1 MHHAPLRKEPPVNK
15 PYVNKLISHLTKAG
29 AALALVG
36 SLTVAIQ
43 ATAATFKVINTD
55 EPGVGFNDK
64 TPAAPVGLNPG
75 KTVGEQRLIALNF
88 LGGIWAKAIG
98 GNDVIEV
105 AASFAPQECNATNG
119 VLASAGPFS
128 AFRDFD
134 NARFAKTWYPGALAN
149 RLAKTDLDTAG
160 GEPLPE
166 LGVTSNGDLGKP
178 GCLEGLSWYYGLD
191 DKAPNEDS
199 IDYVKT
205 ILHEYGHGLGFLSF
219 ANEATGELFDGLP
232 SIWEHYMVDGK
243 TGKLWVN
250 MNDAE
255 RKASA
260 LNNQFLAWT
269 GFQSFIGAQQTL
281 TNVDTID
288 VFFFDRSGIALLPGG
303 TANFGAKEGRRG
315 ISGLLGFLEDT
326 RAPGAACAAF
336 TSTQAASVRGKV
348 AVVNRGGCAFTDK
361 AKNAQA
367 AGATAVIF
375 INNSPFFPGRPA
387 FGVDDPAAGITIA
400 STLISQQDGVRL
412 REGTRFASIF
422 ETKRPGGMDLFR
434 RPLLY
439 APTEVRPGSSVS
451 HWDVTATP
459 NLLMEPNANGD
470 ESTALRAPKDLTLP
484 LLKDIGW

>member
-1 MHHAPLRKEPPVNK
+1 M
-15 PYVNKLISHLTKAG
+15 NKLLSHFTKAG
-29 AALALVG
+29 AAIAIAG
-36 SLTVAIQ
+36 SLAFALQ
-43 ATAATFKVINTD
+43 ANAATFKVINTD
-55 EPGVGFNDK
+55 DPGIGFNDA
-64 TPAAPVGLNPG
+64 TPAAPVGLNTG

-88 LGGIWAKAIG
+88 LGGIWAKALG

-105 AASFAPQECNATNG
+105 AASFAPQACSATNG

-134 NARFAKTWYPGALAN
+134 NARFAKTWYAGALAN
-149 RLAKTDLDTAG
+149 RLAKTDLDAASGT
-160 GEPLPE
+160 PLPE
-166 LGVTSNGDLGKP
+166 IGVTSNGNLGKP

-191 DKAPNEDS
+191 DKAPDENS

-205 ILHEYGHGLGFLSF
+205 ILHEYGHGLGFLSL

-232 SIWEHYMVDGK
+232 SIWEQYMIDGK
-243 TGKLWVN
+243 SGKLWAN

-260 LNNQFLAWT
+260 VNNQFLAWT

-281 TNVDTID
+281 TNVDTLD
-288 VFFFDRSGIALLPGG
+288 VFFFDKSGLAFLPAG
-303 TANFGAKEGRRG
+303 TANFGAREGRRG
-315 ISGLLGFLEDT
+315 ISGALGFLEDT

-336 TSTQAASVRGKV
+336 TATQAASVRGRI
-348 AVVNRGGCAFTDK
+348 AVIDRGGCAFTDK
-361 AKNAQA
+361 AKFAQA
-367 AGATAVIF
+367 AGATAVIL
-375 INNSPFFPGRPA
+375 INNTPFFAGRPA
-387 FGVDDPAAGITIA
+387 FGADDPAAGITIA
-400 STLISQQDGVRL
+400 ATLISQQDGARL
-412 REGTRFASIF
+412 RGGTRFASIF
-422 ETKRPGGMDLFR
+422 ETRRPGGMDLFR

>member
-1 MHHAPLRKEPPVNK
+1 MNK
-15 PYVNKLISHLTKAG
+15 LNVNKLNVNKLLSHFTKAS
-29 AALALVG
+29 AAIALAG
-36 SLTVAIQ
+36 SLAFALQ
-43 ATAATFKVINTD
+43 ANAATFKVINTD
-55 EPGVGFNDK
+55 DPGVGFNDK

-88 LGGIWAKAIG
+88 LGGIWAKALG

-134 NARFAKTWYPGALAN
+134 NARFAKTWYAGALAN
-149 RLAKTDLDTAG
+149 RLAKTDLDAASGT
-160 GEPLPE
+160 PLPE
-166 LGVTSNGDLGKP
+166 IGVTSNGDLGKP

-191 DKAPNEDS
+191 DKAPNENS

-219 ANEATGELFDGLP
+219 ADDETGEQFDGFP
-232 SIWEHYMVDGK
+232 SIWEHYMIDGK
-243 TGKLWVN
+243 SGKLWIN
-250 MNDAE
+250 MNNAE

-260 LNNQFLAWT
+260 INNQFLAWT

-281 TNVDTID
+281 TNVDTLD
-288 VFFFDRSGIALLPGG
+288 VFFFDKSGVALLPGG

-315 ISGLLGFLEDT
+315 VTDSLGFLEDT
-326 RAPGAACAAF
+326 RAPGAACAAL
-336 TSTQAASVRGKV
+336 TSTQAASVRGRI
-348 AVVNRGGCAFTDK
+348 AVINRGGCAFTEK

-367 AGATAVIF
+367 AGASAIIF
-375 INNSPFFPGRPA
+375 INNTPSFAGRPA

-400 STLISQQDGVRL
+400 STLISQQDGARL

-422 ETKRPGGMDLFR
+422 ETRRPGGMDLFR

-439 APTEVRPGSSVS
+439 APTSVQPGSSVS
-451 HWDVTATP
+451 HWDITATP

>member
-1 MHHAPLRKEPPVNK
+1 MNK
-15 PYVNKLISHLTKAG
+15 FISRITRTST
-29 AALALVG
+29 LALLGGVLAF
-36 SLTVAIQ
+36 SLQ
-43 ATAATFKVINTD
+43 ANAATFKLINVD
-55 EPGVGFNDK
+55 DPGIGFNDP
-64 TPAAPVGLNPG
+64 TPAAPVGLNNG
-75 KTVGEQRLIALNF
+75 TTVGAQRLIALNF
-88 LGGIWAKAIG
+88 VGSLWARALG

-105 AASFAPQECNATNG
+105 AASFAPQECTATNG

-134 NARFAKTWYPGALAN
+134 NARFPNTWYPGALAN
-149 RLAKTDLDTAG
+149 RLAKTDLDVAS

-166 LGVTSNGDLGKP
+166 IGVTSNGDLGKP
-178 GCLEGLSWYYGLD
+178 GCLTGLSWYYGLD
-191 DKAPNEDS
+191 DKAPNENS

-219 ANEATGELFDGLP
+219 ADESTGELFDGRP

-243 TGKLWVN
+243 TEKRWVN
-250 MNDAE
+250 MSDAE

-260 LNNQFLAWT
+260 IDNQFLAWT

-281 TNVDTID
+281 TNVDTLD
-288 VFFFDRSGIALLPGG
+288 VFLLDKNGIAFLPGG

-315 ISGLLGFLEDT
+315 ISGALGFLDDT
-326 RAPGAACAAF
+326 RAPGAACAAL
-336 TSTQAASVRGKV
+336 TPDQAASVKGRV
-348 AVVNRGGCAFTDK
+348 AVINRGGCAFTDK
-361 AKNAQA
+361 AKYAQA
-367 AGATAVIF
+367 AGASAVIF
-375 INNSPFFPGRPA
+375 INNSPSFAGRPA
-387 FGVDDPAAGITIA
+387 FGVDDPTAGITIA

-412 REGTRFASIF
+412 RQSGTRYASIF
-422 ETKRPGGMDLFR
+422 ETKRPGGMDLLR

-439 APTEVRPGSSVS
+439 APTAVQPGSSVS

-459 NLLMEPNANGD
+459 NLLMEPISNGD

>member
-1 MHHAPLRKEPPVNK
+1 M
-15 PYVNKLISHLTKAG
+15 NKLLSQFNKFTKVSG
-29 AALALVG
+29 AIALAAGL
-36 SLTVAIQ
+36 AISVS
-43 ATAATFKVINTD
+43 AEAATFKVINTD
-55 EPGVGFNDK
+55 DPGVGFNDA
-64 TPAAPVGLNPG
+64 TVAAPIGLNTG
-75 KTVGEQRLIALNF
+75 TTVGAQRLMALKF
-88 LGGIWAKAIG
+88 VGSLWARALG

-105 AASFAPQECNATNG
+105 AGTFAPQECTATNG

-134 NARFAKTWYPGALAN
+134 NARFPNTWYAGALAN
-149 RLAKTDLDTAG
+149 RLAKTDLDVASGT
-160 GEPLPE
+160 PLPE
-166 LGVTSNGDLGKP
+166 IGVTSNGDLGKP

-191 DKAPNEDS
+191 DKAPANT

-219 ANEATGELFDGLP
+219 ADESTGELFDGRP

-243 TGKLWVN
+243 TEKRWVN

-260 LNNQFLAWT
+260 INNQFLAWT

-281 TNVDTID
+281 TNVDTLD
-288 VFFFDRSGIALLPGG
+288 VFLLDRNGIAFLPGG

-315 ISGLLGFLEDT
+315 ISGSLGFLEDA

-336 TSTQAASVRGKV
+336 TSTQAASVRGRV
-348 AVVNRGGCAFTDK
+348 AVINRGGCAFTDK

-367 AGATAVIF
+367 AGASAIIF
-375 INNSPFFPGRPA
+375 VNNSPAFGGRPA

-400 STLISQQDGVRL
+400 STLISQQDGARL
-412 REGTRFASIF
+412 RESGTRYASIF
-422 ETKRPGGMDLFR
+422 ETRRPGGMDLFR

-439 APTEVRPGSSVS
+439 APTVVQPGSSVS

-459 NLLMEPNANGD
+459 NLLMEPISNGD
-470 ESTALRAPKDLTLP
+470 ESTALKAPKDLTLP